1 MYLFLKGGG
10 VSFLRRAGRH
20 YREHARHAL
29 RYGEQHRQVNIYFFY
44 ILRHIYN
51 GPQHPT
57 DNRRTLGFIGKL
69 GTLQKRL
76 ILGPEITACMSVVAG
91 SVRRVLP
98 RTIPV
103 GVQVLAA
110 ANRSALA
117 VALAADLQFIRH
129 GDFC

>member
-1 MYLFLKGGG
+1 
-10 VSFLRRAGRH
+10 
-20 YREHARHAL
+20 
-29 RYGEQHRQVNIYFFY
+29 
-44 ILRHIYN
+44 
-51 GPQHPT
+51 
-57 DNRRTLGFIGKL
+57 
-69 GTLQKRL
+69 
-76 ILGPEITACMSVVAG
+76 MSVVAG

>member
-1 MYLFLKGGG
+1 MGI
-10 VSFLRRAGRH
+10 
-20 YREHARHAL
+20 YR
-29 RYGEQHRQVNIYFFY
+29 
-44 ILRHIYN
+44 
-51 GPQHPT
+51 
-57 DNRRTLGFIGKL
+57 L